1 MLRLWTPSDPLRE
14 YVDRFVGGGD
24 VVAYLDGNSLGRPLK
39 VTAERARE
47 FVLSAWG
54 GRLIRGWDEGWFE
67 LPLTLGDR
75 LGAAV
80 LGAAPGQTAV
90 GDSTSVLL
98 YKLAR
103 AALALRPD
111 RTEIVVDRANFPTD
125 RYLAEGIAAETGA
138 RLRWLD
144 PPLDDG
150 VDVES
155 LAEVVSERTA
165 VVLLSHVATGRGIC
179 WMLRSVSGLVRSR
192 GALLLLDVCHSAGS
206 VPVRLDEWG
215 VDFAVGCTYKY
226 LNGGPGSPAFA
237 YVAERH
243 LSAVQ
248 QPIWGWMGA
257 HEPFEMAQG
266 YVPASGIRR
275 ILSGTP
281 AVYAMQPM
289 ADMLDAIEEVGIDA
303 IRAKSIALTSFA
315 LEMVQ
320 EWLVPLGVTVSSP
333 LDASRRGGHI
343 TVDHPSFRSV
353 TAKLWRS
360 GVIPD
365 FRRPQGIRLGLSPL
379 STRFVEV
386 ERGVAA
392 LRGCVGAGDPAA
404 RVRWS

>member
-1 MLRLWTPSDPLRE
+1 M
-14 YVDRFVGGGD
+14 
-24 VVAYLDGNSLGRPLK
+24 
-39 VTAERARE
+39 TAERARE

-103 AALALRPD
+103 AALALRPE

-125 RYLAEGIAAETGA
+125 RYLAEGVAAETGA
-138 RLRWLD
+138 TLRWLD

-150 VDVES
+150 VDVAS

-165 VVLLSHVATGRGIC
+165 VVLLSHVAY
-179 WMLRSVSGLVRSR
+179 RSGHLLNAAAAASFVRSR

-215 VDFAVGCTYKY
+215 VDLAVGCTYKY
-226 LNGGPGSPAFA
+226 LNGGPGSPAFG
-237 YVAERH
+237 YVADRH

-257 HEPFEMAQG
+257 HEPFEMAQR

-289 ADMLDAIEEVGIDA
+289 ADMLDLIEEVGIDA
-303 IRAKSIALTSFA
+303 IRAKSMALTSFA

-333 LDASRRGGHI
+333 LDACPPRRAH
-343 TVDHPSFRSV
+343 H
-353 TAKLWRS
+353 
-360 GVIPD
+360 
-365 FRRPQGIRLGLSPL
+365 RRPPVVPVGDSAA
-379 STRFVEV
+379 V
-386 ERGVAA
+386 A
-392 LRGCVGAGDPAA
+392 LRCHPGFPPARTGSGSGSARCPRGSLRCTAVCVAL
-404 RVRWS
+404 RECCS

>member
-1 MLRLWTPSDPLRE
+1 M
-14 YVDRFVGGGD
+14 
-24 VVAYLDGNSLGRPLK
+24 
-39 VTAERARE
+39 
-47 FVLSAWG
+47 
-54 GRLIRGWDEGWFE
+54 
-67 LPLTLGDR
+67 
-75 LGAAV
+75 
-80 LGAAPGQTAV
+80 
-90 GDSTSVLL
+90 
-98 YKLAR
+98 YKLTR
-103 AALALRPD
+103 AALALRPE

-125 RYLAEGIAAETGA
+125 RYLAEGVAAEVGA
-138 RLRWLD
+138 TLRWLD

-150 VDVES
+150 VDVAS

-165 VVLLSHVATGRGIC
+165 VVLVSHVAY
-179 WMLRSVSGLVRSR
+179 RSGHLLNAAAAASFVRSQ

-215 VDFAVGCTYKY
+215 VDLAVGCTYKY
-226 LNGGPGSPAFA
+226 LNGGPGSPAFG
-237 YVAERH
+237 YVADRH

-257 HEPFEMAQG
+257 HEPFEMAQS

-289 ADMLDAIEEVGIDA
+289 ADMLDLIEGVGIDA
-303 IRAKSIALTSFA
+303 IRTKSMALTSFA

-343 TVDHPSFRSV
+343 TVDHPSFQSV
-353 TAKLWRS
+353 TAQLWRS

-365 FRRPQGIRLGLSPL
+365 FRRPHGIRLGLSPL
-379 STRFVEV
+379 STRFAEV
-386 ERGVAA
+386 HRGLVA
-392 LRGCVGAGDPAA
+392 LRECC
-404 RVRWS
+404 S